1 MAMNSDLFLRDIQDF
16 VKKSTENDALKKD
29 VLTCNNIFK
38 FDDKYDKE
46 KEILLKIRSGNYSTT
61 TEQGNLLEELLK
73 SLFGKISLISSLSV
87 TNKDTGLGQ
96 IDINLLTVDETIFD
110 VWGMVGDHPDCM
122 IGECKN
128 YTTAGVAR
136 PEIEKTCWRAGKG
149 RALSFF
155 ISKSYKLP
163 AVEEI
168 SDFNLCKQTFL
179 KNSQGVY
186 IIPITIDM
194 LDVIISN
201 DINFCYFI
209 RWAILSSKKM
219 AIANYL

>member
-1 MAMNSDLFLRDIQDF
+1 
-16 VKKSTENDALKKD
+16 
-29 VLTCNNIFK
+29 LTCKNIFK
-38 FDDKYDKE
+38 FDDTYHKE
-46 KEILLKIRSGNYSTT
+46 KEILLKIRSRDYSTT

-73 SLFGKISLISSLSV
+73 SLFGRISLISSLSV
-87 TNKDTGLGQ
+87 TNRDTGLGQ

-110 VWGMVGDHPDCM
+110 VWRMVDDHPDCI

-155 ISKSYKLP
+155 VGKSYKAP
-163 AVEEI
+163 AIKEI
-168 SDFNLCKQTFL
+168 SEFNLSKETFL
-179 KNSQGVY
+179 KNSKGVY

-194 LDVIISN
+194 LDVVISN

-209 RWAILSSKKM
+209 RWAISSSKKM